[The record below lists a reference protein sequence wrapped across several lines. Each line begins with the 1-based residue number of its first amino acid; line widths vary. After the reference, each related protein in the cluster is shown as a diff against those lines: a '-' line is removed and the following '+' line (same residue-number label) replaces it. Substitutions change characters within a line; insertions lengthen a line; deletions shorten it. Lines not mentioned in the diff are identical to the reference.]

1 MIFAAL
7 LMSQALT
14 LDQAAASKFAQ
25 LALKCVRRE
34 YPNKLD
40 HVMNDGGEVKP
51 PRALHPSFYGCLD
64 WHSAVHA
71 HWMLVRIL
79 RKFPEIPGAG
89 EIRGVLDD
97 HFAKQ
102 AIAAEVA
109 YFGQPN
115 RKDFERP
122 YGWAW
127 LLELQAE
134 LLGWPEGKQWAAQ
147 VQPLA
152 DAVVKAFES
161 YLPRLAYP
169 IRTGVHPNTA
179 YALSMVLDYARAT
192 HDEKLAGLARERA
205 RTYYGK
211 DTGAPLKWEPSGED
225 FLSPSLEEAAL
236 MAQVL
241 KPPAFVKWSG
251 KFLPDLKK
259 LKPARVSDRTDP
271 KIVHLDG
278 LNLSRA
284 WCLYKLAAA
293 LPKKR
298 AALRKL
304 ADQHAQATLPH
315 IESGSYEGEHWLA
328 TFAVRML
335 DAR

>member
-1 MIFAAL
+1 MIAQL
-7 LMSQALT
+7 LVAQALS
-14 LDQAAASKFAQ
+14 LDQAAASRFAQ
-25 LALKCVRRE
+25 LALNCVRRE

-40 HVMNDGGEVKP
+40 HTMNGPDEVKAP
-51 PRALHPSFYGCLD
+51 KALHPSFYGCYD
-64 WHSAVHA
+64 WHSSVHG
-71 HWMLVRIL
+71 HWMLARLL
-79 RKFPEIPGAG
+79 RRFPKMPGAA

-97 HFAKQ
+97 HLATP

-115 RKDFERP
+115 RKSFERT

-134 LLGWPEGKQWAAQ
+134 LLDWPEAKVWAMQ
-147 VQPLA
+147 LQPLA
-152 DAVVKAFES
+152 DTVVRAFEDF
-161 YLPRLAYP
+161 LPRQDYP

-179 YALSMVLDYARAT
+179 YALQMVLHYARAA
-192 HDEKLAGLARERA
+192 HDDKLALLAKERA

-211 DTGAPLKWEPSGED
+211 DTGAPMKWEPSGED

-241 KPPAFVKWSG
+241 PPKGFVKWAG
-251 KFLPDLKK
+251 EFLPDLRK
-259 LKPARVSDRTDP
+259 LAPARVSDRTDP

-284 WCLYKLAAA
+284 RCLYALAAA

-298 AALRKL
+298 ALLRKL
-304 ADQHAQATLPH
+304 ADAHAQATLPH
-315 IESGSYEGEHWLA
+315 IESGGYEGEHWLA

>member
-7 LMSQALT
+7 AVALS
-14 LDQAAASKFAQ
+14 LDQAAASRFAL
-25 LALKCVRRE
+25 LALKCVGRE

-40 HVMNDGGEVKP
+40 HTMNDASEVQGPK
-51 PRALHPSFYGCLD
+51 ALHPSFYGCYD

-71 HWMLVRIL
+71 HWMLSRLL
-79 RKFPEIPGAG
+79 RKFPQLPEAAQVRAAFD
-89 EIRGVLDD
+89 E
-97 HFAKQ
+97 HFAPK
-102 AIAAEVA
+102 AIAQEVA

-115 RKDFERP
+115 RKSFERT

-134 LLGWPEGKQWAAQ
+134 LLQWPEAHAWAEQ
-147 VQPLA
+147 LQPLA
-152 DAVVKAFES
+152 DTVVKAFEDF
-161 YLPRLAYP
+161 LPRQDYP

-179 YALSMVLDYARAT
+179 YALGMVFDYARAA
-192 HDEKLAGLARERA
+192 HDDKLAALAKERA
-205 RTYYGK
+205 QAYYGK
-211 DTGAPLKWEPSGED
+211 DTDAPLKWEPSGED

-241 KPPAFVKWSG
+241 TPAKFAAWSAR
-251 KFLPDLKK
+251 FLPDLGK

-284 WCLYKLAAA
+284 RCLYALAQA
-293 LPKKR
+293 LPKKA
-298 AALRKL
+298 AALREL
-304 ADQHAQATLPH
+304 ADAHGEATLPH